1 MVNDPNLAMSSFCRY
16 RVRVVMCTF
25 FENSVV
31 YILKLLLVFLAHIW
45 YFLFSHLREDV
56 REFTPGRKNGLSAL
70 TGPIRTA
77 GWRLM
82 TRPGGPAVPAMTDDC
97 R

>member
-1 MVNDPNLAMSSFCRY
+1 
-16 RVRVVMCTF
+16 MCTF

-31 YILKLLLVFLAHIW
+31 YIFKLLLVFLTHIW
-45 YFLFSHLREDV
+45 YFLFSHSREGV
-56 REFTPGRKNGLSAL
+56 REFTQRKNGLSAL

-82 TRPGGPAVPAMTDDC
+82 TRPGGPAVAVMTDDC